1 MGVPARTGGCIPHT
15 LGVPDSRSGWS
26 FCRVLPIALQPAK
39 AQRNPPPGRFW
50 AGACAGSA
58 FPALGTGV
66 LCHVPRVAPQP
77 PRLEAAR
84 AGSGGP
90 GGSRRRARPHW
101 PARGVDLR
109 TARESTAPGSGRG
122 ACREQDGGSGVRGA
136 LSGPGR
142 RRRLP
147 APWSPGSPQ
156 PPPPPRARHAAPAAM
171 AARPEP
177 GPAGAWP
184 PVTAAAPRCIPAA
197 TARAGP
203 GRGRCCCRWSP
214 VAMGCSTPP
223 ARTPAGLA
231 ASRKSWNF
239 IHEKMSYDTFF
250 TLKRLIE
257 RSRSVGEV
265 LRWVTQNPGKVSA
278 SHYPIALHKLGQLL
292 QQGDGR
298 GPARVL
304 EQPEFQV
311 LCQAIIGGCS
321 KFDNFSIVNCLY
333 AAAAL
338 GLPGES
344 PLVRVL
350 EEESRSRLGRFNQ
363 KDVSMVF
370 SSVMRLHPSSPH
382 PLVESCLSSLERH
395 LEKERHPQT
404 LFLLLSYYRLR
415 AQALQGHPPSDQQLI
430 NNRKILRLVRH
441 TLGQVSAVREHEL
454 ALLDEM
460 LALSA
465 QEANNKAL
473 EAIFS
478 SQLFYE
484 NRQERFIRS
493 MAEWLPRKAENLTP
507 YTMALIAKYVARHRL
522 REPRLLDTIANFLL
536 KRGEQ
541 LDSKVIQ
548 KLVFPFSRMN
558 YRPSNHGE
566 LFPKL
571 EAILEQKAGSSPLAT
586 VNILMSMFQLSHFPQ
601 SVLHQVFSPAFITN
615 VMSSPYALI
624 VRRYL
629 SLLDAAVEL
638 EFRDYSGP
646 RLDPRY
652 RVLMF
657 EHALTADEANRK
669 YSYKGLVAEALRQL
683 VGEECYRQDE
693 VLPPGYC
700 TDFLLWINRSGT
712 VLPLSRI
719 PVASKAPS
727 SHPTTSPAAVSLRSS
742 VLALTSDL
750 QDFAPFAPETPSSP
764 AVSRENSLAG
774 RFLPTLC
781 PAPGGPCF
789 QPPADYYCI
798 PSKEASLESQGS
810 STLSSPS
817 ECLSAQPAG
826 TPDGS
831 SAATLFQFPI
841 GKILEEQEAPAS
853 CPDHD
858 RFQGEQ
864 PPEEP
869 QGRSP
874 TPGEDSGP
882 PPSPCRPSPK
892 RGPADPHGVE
902 GIQRVVLSVN
912 DKWHYCQNSDILVG
926 SRAMRDRHLRLLG
939 YCLVQLPY
947 TELEKVSGIEE
958 AKLYLRRK
966 LRELRL

>member
-1 MGVPARTGGCIPHT
+1 M
-15 LGVPDSRSGWS
+15 
-26 FCRVLPIALQPAK
+26 
-39 AQRNPPPGRFW
+39 
-50 AGACAGSA
+50 
-58 FPALGTGV
+58 
-66 LCHVPRVAPQP
+66 
-77 PRLEAAR
+77 
-84 AGSGGP
+84 
-90 GGSRRRARPHW
+90 
-101 PARGVDLR
+101 
-109 TARESTAPGSGRG
+109 
-122 ACREQDGGSGVRGA
+122 
-136 LSGPGR
+136 
-142 RRRLP
+142 
-147 APWSPGSPQ
+147 
-156 PPPPPRARHAAPAAM
+156 
-171 AARPEP
+171 
-177 GPAGAWP
+177 
-184 PVTAAAPRCIPAA
+184 
-197 TARAGP
+197 
-203 GRGRCCCRWSP
+203 
-214 VAMGCSTPP
+214 
-223 ARTPAGLA
+223 
-231 ASRKSWNF
+231 
-239 IHEKMSYDTFF
+239 
-250 TLKRLIE
+250 KRLIE

-292 QQGDGR
+292 QQQPGPPMGAGDGR
-298 GPARVL
+298 EPAGQVL
-304 EQPEFQV
+304 EQPEFHA
-311 LCQAIIGGCS
+311 LCQAIVSGCA

-350 EEESRSRLGRFNQ
+350 EDESRSRLGRFNQ

-370 SSVMRLHPSSPH
+370 SS
-382 PLVESCLSSLERH
+382 
-395 LEKERHPQT
+395 
-404 LFLLLSYYRLR
+404 
-415 AQALQGHPPSDQQLI
+415 
-430 NNRKILRLVRH
+430 
-441 TLGQVSAVREHEL
+441 
-454 ALLDEM
+454 
-460 LALSA
+460 
-465 QEANNKAL
+465 EANNKAL

-601 SVLHQVFSPAFITN
+601 TVLHQVFSPGFITN

-638 EFRDYSGP
+638 EFREYSGP

-719 PVASKAPS
+719 PAASRAP
-727 SHPTTSPAAVSLRSS
+727 PATSPVTMSLRSS

-750 QDFAPFAPETPSSP
+750 Q
-764 AVSRENSLAG
+764 
-774 RFLPTLC
+774 
-781 PAPGGPCF
+781 
-789 QPPADYYCI
+789 
-798 PSKEASLESQGS
+798 
-810 STLSSPS
+810 
-817 ECLSAQPAG
+817 
-826 TPDGS
+826 
-831 SAATLFQFPI
+831 
-841 GKILEEQEAPAS
+841 
-853 CPDHD
+853 
-858 RFQGEQ
+858 
-864 PPEEP
+864 
-869 QGRSP
+869 
-874 TPGEDSGP
+874 
-882 PPSPCRPSPK
+882 
-892 RGPADPHGVE
+892 
-902 GIQRVVLSVN
+902 VVLSVN

-958 AKLYLRRK
+958 A
-966 LRELRL
+966 

>member
-1 MGVPARTGGCIPHT
+1 M
-15 LGVPDSRSGWS
+15 
-26 FCRVLPIALQPAK
+26 
-39 AQRNPPPGRFW
+39 
-50 AGACAGSA
+50 
-58 FPALGTGV
+58 
-66 LCHVPRVAPQP
+66 
-77 PRLEAAR
+77 
-84 AGSGGP
+84 
-90 GGSRRRARPHW
+90 
-101 PARGVDLR
+101 
-109 TARESTAPGSGRG
+109 
-122 ACREQDGGSGVRGA
+122 
-136 LSGPGR
+136 
-142 RRRLP
+142 
-147 APWSPGSPQ
+147 
-156 PPPPPRARHAAPAAM
+156 
-171 AARPEP
+171 
-177 GPAGAWP
+177 
-184 PVTAAAPRCIPAA
+184 
-197 TARAGP
+197 
-203 GRGRCCCRWSP
+203 
-214 VAMGCSTPP
+214 
-223 ARTPAGLA
+223 
-231 ASRKSWNF
+231 
-239 IHEKMSYDTFF
+239 
-250 TLKRLIE
+250 KRLIE

-265 LRWVTQNPGKVSA
+265 LRWVTQNPSKVSA

-292 QQGDGR
+292 QQQQQQGQATVNGESR
-298 GPARVL
+298 GPGQML
-304 EQPEFQV
+304 EQPEFQT
-311 LCQAIIGGCS
+311 LCQAIISGCS

-350 EEESRSRLGRFNQ
+350 EDESRSRLGRFNQ

-370 SSVMRLHPSSPH
+370 SS
-382 PLVESCLSSLERH
+382 
-395 LEKERHPQT
+395 
-404 LFLLLSYYRLR
+404 
-415 AQALQGHPPSDQQLI
+415 
-430 NNRKILRLVRH
+430 
-441 TLGQVSAVREHEL
+441 
-454 ALLDEM
+454 
-460 LALSA
+460 
-465 QEANNKAL
+465 EANNKAL

-558 YRPSNHGE
+558 YRPSNHSE

-601 SVLHQVFSPAFITN
+601 TVLHQVFSPAFITN

-712 VLPLSRI
+712 VLPLSRV
-719 PVASKAPS
+719 PAASKAPS
-727 SHPTTSPAAVSLRSS
+727 AHTMT
-742 VLALTSDL
+742 
-750 QDFAPFAPETPSSP
+750 
-764 AVSRENSLAG
+764 
-774 RFLPTLC
+774 
-781 PAPGGPCF
+781 
-789 QPPADYYCI
+789 
-798 PSKEASLESQGS
+798 
-810 STLSSPS
+810 
-817 ECLSAQPAG
+817 
-826 TPDGS
+826 
-831 SAATLFQFPI
+831 
-841 GKILEEQEAPAS
+841 
-853 CPDHD
+853 
-858 RFQGEQ
+858 
-864 PPEEP
+864 
-869 QGRSP
+869 
-874 TPGEDSGP
+874 
-882 PPSPCRPSPK
+882 
-892 RGPADPHGVE
+892 
-902 GIQRVVLSVN
+902 VVLSVN

-939 YCLVQLPY
+939 YSLVQ
-947 TELEKVSGIEE
+947 V
-958 AKLYLRRK
+958 
-966 LRELRL
+966 

>member
-1 MGVPARTGGCIPHT
+1 M
-15 LGVPDSRSGWS
+15 
-26 FCRVLPIALQPAK
+26 
-39 AQRNPPPGRFW
+39 
-50 AGACAGSA
+50 
-58 FPALGTGV
+58 
-66 LCHVPRVAPQP
+66 
-77 PRLEAAR
+77 
-84 AGSGGP
+84 
-90 GGSRRRARPHW
+90 
-101 PARGVDLR
+101 
-109 TARESTAPGSGRG
+109 
-122 ACREQDGGSGVRGA
+122 
-136 LSGPGR
+136 
-142 RRRLP
+142 
-147 APWSPGSPQ
+147 
-156 PPPPPRARHAAPAAM
+156 
-171 AARPEP
+171 
-177 GPAGAWP
+177 
-184 PVTAAAPRCIPAA
+184 
-197 TARAGP
+197 
-203 GRGRCCCRWSP
+203 
-214 VAMGCSTPP
+214 
-223 ARTPAGLA
+223 
-231 ASRKSWNF
+231 
-239 IHEKMSYDTFF
+239 
-250 TLKRLIE
+250 KRLIE

-292 QQGDGR
+292 QQQPGLPPGAGVGR
-298 GPARVL
+298 GPAGQVL
-304 EQPEFQV
+304 EQPEFHA
-311 LCQAIIGGCS
+311 LCQAIVSGCA

-350 EEESRSRLGRFNQ
+350 EDESRSRLGRFNQ
-363 KDVSMVF
+363 KDVSM
-370 SSVMRLHPSSPH
+370 
-382 PLVESCLSSLERH
+382 
-395 LEKERHPQT
+395 
-404 LFLLLSYYRLR
+404 
-415 AQALQGHPPSDQQLI
+415 
-430 NNRKILRLVRH
+430 
-441 TLGQVSAVREHEL
+441 
-454 ALLDEM
+454 
-460 LALSA
+460 
-465 QEANNKAL
+465 EANNKAL

-601 SVLHQVFSPAFITN
+601 TVLHQVFSPAFITN

-638 EFRDYSGP
+638 EFREYSGP

-712 VLPLSRI
+712 VLPFSRV
-719 PVASKAPS
+719 PAASKAPLA
-727 SHPTTSPAAVSLRSS
+727 TCPAAMSLRSS

-750 QDFAPFAPETPSSP
+750 QDFAP
-764 AVSRENSLAG
+764 
-774 RFLPTLC
+774 
-781 PAPGGPCF
+781 
-789 QPPADYYCI
+789 
-798 PSKEASLESQGS
+798 
-810 STLSSPS
+810 
-817 ECLSAQPAG
+817 
-826 TPDGS
+826 
-831 SAATLFQFPI
+831 
-841 GKILEEQEAPAS
+841 
-853 CPDHD
+853 
-858 RFQGEQ
+858 
-864 PPEEP
+864 
-869 QGRSP
+869 
-874 TPGEDSGP
+874 
-882 PPSPCRPSPK
+882 
-892 RGPADPHGVE
+892 
-902 GIQRVVLSVN
+902 VVLSVN

-958 AKLYLRRK
+958 A
-966 LRELRL
+966 

>member
-1 MGVPARTGGCIPHT
+1 M
-15 LGVPDSRSGWS
+15 
-26 FCRVLPIALQPAK
+26 
-39 AQRNPPPGRFW
+39 
-50 AGACAGSA
+50 
-58 FPALGTGV
+58 
-66 LCHVPRVAPQP
+66 
-77 PRLEAAR
+77 
-84 AGSGGP
+84 
-90 GGSRRRARPHW
+90 
-101 PARGVDLR
+101 
-109 TARESTAPGSGRG
+109 
-122 ACREQDGGSGVRGA
+122 
-136 LSGPGR
+136 
-142 RRRLP
+142 
-147 APWSPGSPQ
+147 
-156 PPPPPRARHAAPAAM
+156 
-171 AARPEP
+171 
-177 GPAGAWP
+177 
-184 PVTAAAPRCIPAA
+184 
-197 TARAGP
+197 
-203 GRGRCCCRWSP
+203 
-214 VAMGCSTPP
+214 
-223 ARTPAGLA
+223 
-231 ASRKSWNF
+231 
-239 IHEKMSYDTFF
+239 
-250 TLKRLIE
+250 KRLIE

-292 QQGDGR
+292 QQQPGPPMGAGDGR
-298 GPARVL
+298 GPAGQVL
-304 EQPEFQV
+304 EQPEFHV
-311 LCQAIIGGCS
+311 LCQAIVSGCA

-350 EEESRSRLGRFNQ
+350 EDESRSRLGRFNQ

-370 SSVMRLHPSSPH
+370 SS
-382 PLVESCLSSLERH
+382 
-395 LEKERHPQT
+395 
-404 LFLLLSYYRLR
+404 
-415 AQALQGHPPSDQQLI
+415 
-430 NNRKILRLVRH
+430 
-441 TLGQVSAVREHEL
+441 
-454 ALLDEM
+454 
-460 LALSA
+460 
-465 QEANNKAL
+465 EANNKAL

-601 SVLHQVFSPAFITN
+601 TVLHQVFSPGFITN

-638 EFRDYSGP
+638 EFREYSGP

-712 VLPLSRI
+712 VLPLSRV
-719 PVASKAPS
+719 PAASRAP
-727 SHPTTSPAAVSLRSS
+727 PATSPVTMSLRSS

-750 QDFAPFAPETPSSP
+750 QDFAP
-764 AVSRENSLAG
+764 
-774 RFLPTLC
+774 
-781 PAPGGPCF
+781 
-789 QPPADYYCI
+789 
-798 PSKEASLESQGS
+798 
-810 STLSSPS
+810 
-817 ECLSAQPAG
+817 
-826 TPDGS
+826 
-831 SAATLFQFPI
+831 
-841 GKILEEQEAPAS
+841 
-853 CPDHD
+853 
-858 RFQGEQ
+858 
-864 PPEEP
+864 
-869 QGRSP
+869 
-874 TPGEDSGP
+874 
-882 PPSPCRPSPK
+882 
-892 RGPADPHGVE
+892 
-902 GIQRVVLSVN
+902 VVLSVN

-939 YCLVQLPY
+939 YCLVQ
-947 TELEKVSGIEE
+947 V
-958 AKLYLRRK
+958 
-966 LRELRL
+966 

>member
-1 MGVPARTGGCIPHT
+1 M
-15 LGVPDSRSGWS
+15 
-26 FCRVLPIALQPAK
+26 
-39 AQRNPPPGRFW
+39 
-50 AGACAGSA
+50 
-58 FPALGTGV
+58 
-66 LCHVPRVAPQP
+66 
-77 PRLEAAR
+77 
-84 AGSGGP
+84 
-90 GGSRRRARPHW
+90 
-101 PARGVDLR
+101 
-109 TARESTAPGSGRG
+109 
-122 ACREQDGGSGVRGA
+122 
-136 LSGPGR
+136 
-142 RRRLP
+142 
-147 APWSPGSPQ
+147 
-156 PPPPPRARHAAPAAM
+156 
-171 AARPEP
+171 
-177 GPAGAWP
+177 
-184 PVTAAAPRCIPAA
+184 
-197 TARAGP
+197 
-203 GRGRCCCRWSP
+203 
-214 VAMGCSTPP
+214 
-223 ARTPAGLA
+223 
-231 ASRKSWNF
+231 
-239 IHEKMSYDTFF
+239 
-250 TLKRLIE
+250 KRLIE

-292 QQGDGR
+292 QQQPAPPMGAGDSR
-298 GPARVL
+298 GPAGQVL
-304 EQPEFQV
+304 EQPEFHV
-311 LCQAIIGGCS
+311 LCQAIVSGCA

-350 EEESRSRLGRFNQ
+350 EDESRSRLGRFNQ

-370 SSVMRLHPSSPH
+370 SS
-382 PLVESCLSSLERH
+382 
-395 LEKERHPQT
+395 
-404 LFLLLSYYRLR
+404 
-415 AQALQGHPPSDQQLI
+415 
-430 NNRKILRLVRH
+430 
-441 TLGQVSAVREHEL
+441 
-454 ALLDEM
+454 
-460 LALSA
+460 
-465 QEANNKAL
+465 EANNKAL

-601 SVLHQVFSPAFITN
+601 TVLHQVFSPGFITN

-638 EFRDYSGP
+638 EFREYSGP

-712 VLPLSRI
+712 VLPLSRV
-719 PVASKAPS
+719 PAASRAP
-727 SHPTTSPAAVSLRSS
+727 PATSPVTMSLRSS

-750 QDFAPFAPETPSSP
+750 QDFAP
-764 AVSRENSLAG
+764 
-774 RFLPTLC
+774 
-781 PAPGGPCF
+781 
-789 QPPADYYCI
+789 
-798 PSKEASLESQGS
+798 
-810 STLSSPS
+810 
-817 ECLSAQPAG
+817 
-826 TPDGS
+826 
-831 SAATLFQFPI
+831 
-841 GKILEEQEAPAS
+841 
-853 CPDHD
+853 
-858 RFQGEQ
+858 
-864 PPEEP
+864 
-869 QGRSP
+869 
-874 TPGEDSGP
+874 
-882 PPSPCRPSPK
+882 
-892 RGPADPHGVE
+892 
-902 GIQRVVLSVN
+902 VVLSVN

-958 AKLYLRRK
+958 A
-966 LRELRL
+966 

>member
-1 MGVPARTGGCIPHT
+1 M
-15 LGVPDSRSGWS
+15 
-26 FCRVLPIALQPAK
+26 
-39 AQRNPPPGRFW
+39 
-50 AGACAGSA
+50 
-58 FPALGTGV
+58 
-66 LCHVPRVAPQP
+66 
-77 PRLEAAR
+77 
-84 AGSGGP
+84 
-90 GGSRRRARPHW
+90 
-101 PARGVDLR
+101 
-109 TARESTAPGSGRG
+109 
-122 ACREQDGGSGVRGA
+122 
-136 LSGPGR
+136 
-142 RRRLP
+142 
-147 APWSPGSPQ
+147 
-156 PPPPPRARHAAPAAM
+156 
-171 AARPEP
+171 
-177 GPAGAWP
+177 
-184 PVTAAAPRCIPAA
+184 
-197 TARAGP
+197 
-203 GRGRCCCRWSP
+203 
-214 VAMGCSTPP
+214 
-223 ARTPAGLA
+223 
-231 ASRKSWNF
+231 
-239 IHEKMSYDTFF
+239 
-250 TLKRLIE
+250 KRLIE

-292 QQGDGR
+292 QQQPGPPVGAGDGR
-298 GPARVL
+298 GPAGQVL
-304 EQPEFQV
+304 EQPEFHA
-311 LCQAIIGGCS
+311 LCQAIVSGCA

-350 EEESRSRLGRFNQ
+350 EDESRSRLGRFNQ

-370 SSVMRLHPSSPH
+370 SS
-382 PLVESCLSSLERH
+382 
-395 LEKERHPQT
+395 
-404 LFLLLSYYRLR
+404 
-415 AQALQGHPPSDQQLI
+415 
-430 NNRKILRLVRH
+430 
-441 TLGQVSAVREHEL
+441 
-454 ALLDEM
+454 
-460 LALSA
+460 
-465 QEANNKAL
+465 EANNKAL

-558 YRPSNHGE
+558 YRPSNYGE

-601 SVLHQVFSPAFITN
+601 TVLHQVFSPGFITN

-638 EFRDYSGP
+638 EFREYSGP

-712 VLPLSRI
+712 VLPLSRV
-719 PVASKAPS
+719 PAASRAP
-727 SHPTTSPAAVSLRSS
+727 PATSPVTVSLRSS

-750 QDFAPFAPETPSSP
+750 Q
-764 AVSRENSLAG
+764 
-774 RFLPTLC
+774 
-781 PAPGGPCF
+781 
-789 QPPADYYCI
+789 
-798 PSKEASLESQGS
+798 
-810 STLSSPS
+810 
-817 ECLSAQPAG
+817 
-826 TPDGS
+826 
-831 SAATLFQFPI
+831 
-841 GKILEEQEAPAS
+841 
-853 CPDHD
+853 
-858 RFQGEQ
+858 
-864 PPEEP
+864 
-869 QGRSP
+869 
-874 TPGEDSGP
+874 
-882 PPSPCRPSPK
+882 
-892 RGPADPHGVE
+892 
-902 GIQRVVLSVN
+902 VVLSVN

-958 AKLYLRRK
+958 A
-966 LRELRL
+966 

>member
-1 MGVPARTGGCIPHT
+1 M
-15 LGVPDSRSGWS
+15 
-26 FCRVLPIALQPAK
+26 
-39 AQRNPPPGRFW
+39 
-50 AGACAGSA
+50 
-58 FPALGTGV
+58 
-66 LCHVPRVAPQP
+66 
-77 PRLEAAR
+77 
-84 AGSGGP
+84 
-90 GGSRRRARPHW
+90 
-101 PARGVDLR
+101 
-109 TARESTAPGSGRG
+109 
-122 ACREQDGGSGVRGA
+122 
-136 LSGPGR
+136 
-142 RRRLP
+142 
-147 APWSPGSPQ
+147 
-156 PPPPPRARHAAPAAM
+156 
-171 AARPEP
+171 
-177 GPAGAWP
+177 
-184 PVTAAAPRCIPAA
+184 
-197 TARAGP
+197 
-203 GRGRCCCRWSP
+203 
-214 VAMGCSTPP
+214 
-223 ARTPAGLA
+223 
-231 ASRKSWNF
+231 
-239 IHEKMSYDTFF
+239 
-250 TLKRLIE
+250 KRLIE

-265 LRWVTQNPGKVSA
+265 LRWVTQNPSKVSA

-292 QQGDGR
+292 QQQQGQAMVNGESR
-298 GPARVL
+298 GPGQVL
-304 EQPEFQV
+304 EQPEFQT
-311 LCQAIIGGCS
+311 LCQAIISGCS

-350 EEESRSRLGRFNQ
+350 EDESRSRLGRFNQ

-370 SSVMRLHPSSPH
+370 SS
-382 PLVESCLSSLERH
+382 
-395 LEKERHPQT
+395 
-404 LFLLLSYYRLR
+404 
-415 AQALQGHPPSDQQLI
+415 
-430 NNRKILRLVRH
+430 
-441 TLGQVSAVREHEL
+441 
-454 ALLDEM
+454 
-460 LALSA
+460 
-465 QEANNKAL
+465 EANNKAL

-558 YRPSNHGE
+558 YRPSNHSE

-601 SVLHQVFSPAFITN
+601 TVLHQVFSPAFITN

-712 VLPLSRI
+712 VLPLSRV

-727 SHPTTSPAAVSLRSS
+727 AHTTTSPATISLRSS

-750 QDFAPFAPETPSSP
+750 QDFAP
-764 AVSRENSLAG
+764 
-774 RFLPTLC
+774 
-781 PAPGGPCF
+781 
-789 QPPADYYCI
+789 
-798 PSKEASLESQGS
+798 
-810 STLSSPS
+810 
-817 ECLSAQPAG
+817 
-826 TPDGS
+826 
-831 SAATLFQFPI
+831 
-841 GKILEEQEAPAS
+841 
-853 CPDHD
+853 
-858 RFQGEQ
+858 
-864 PPEEP
+864 
-869 QGRSP
+869 
-874 TPGEDSGP
+874 
-882 PPSPCRPSPK
+882 
-892 RGPADPHGVE
+892 
-902 GIQRVVLSVN
+902 VVLSVN

-939 YCLVQLPY
+939 YCLVQ
-947 TELEKVSGIEE
+947 V
-958 AKLYLRRK
+958 
-966 LRELRL
+966 

>member
-1 MGVPARTGGCIPHT
+1 M
-15 LGVPDSRSGWS
+15 
-26 FCRVLPIALQPAK
+26 
-39 AQRNPPPGRFW
+39 
-50 AGACAGSA
+50 
-58 FPALGTGV
+58 
-66 LCHVPRVAPQP
+66 
-77 PRLEAAR
+77 
-84 AGSGGP
+84 
-90 GGSRRRARPHW
+90 
-101 PARGVDLR
+101 
-109 TARESTAPGSGRG
+109 
-122 ACREQDGGSGVRGA
+122 
-136 LSGPGR
+136 
-142 RRRLP
+142 
-147 APWSPGSPQ
+147 
-156 PPPPPRARHAAPAAM
+156 
-171 AARPEP
+171 
-177 GPAGAWP
+177 
-184 PVTAAAPRCIPAA
+184 
-197 TARAGP
+197 
-203 GRGRCCCRWSP
+203 
-214 VAMGCSTPP
+214 
-223 ARTPAGLA
+223 
-231 ASRKSWNF
+231 
-239 IHEKMSYDTFF
+239 
-250 TLKRLIE
+250 KRLIE

-292 QQGDGR
+292 QQQPGPPMGAGDSR
-298 GPARVL
+298 GPAGQVL
-304 EQPEFQV
+304 EQPEFHV
-311 LCQAIIGGCS
+311 LCQAIVSGCA

-350 EEESRSRLGRFNQ
+350 EDESRSRLGRFNQ

-370 SSVMRLHPSSPH
+370 SS
-382 PLVESCLSSLERH
+382 
-395 LEKERHPQT
+395 
-404 LFLLLSYYRLR
+404 
-415 AQALQGHPPSDQQLI
+415 
-430 NNRKILRLVRH
+430 
-441 TLGQVSAVREHEL
+441 
-454 ALLDEM
+454 
-460 LALSA
+460 
-465 QEANNKAL
+465 EANNKAL

-601 SVLHQVFSPAFITN
+601 TVLHQVFSPGFITN

-638 EFRDYSGP
+638 EFREYSGP

-712 VLPLSRI
+712 VLPLSRV
-719 PVASKAPS
+719 PAASRAP
-727 SHPTTSPAAVSLRSS
+727 PATSPVTVSLRSS

-750 QDFAPFAPETPSSP
+750 QDFAP
-764 AVSRENSLAG
+764 
-774 RFLPTLC
+774 
-781 PAPGGPCF
+781 
-789 QPPADYYCI
+789 
-798 PSKEASLESQGS
+798 
-810 STLSSPS
+810 
-817 ECLSAQPAG
+817 
-826 TPDGS
+826 
-831 SAATLFQFPI
+831 
-841 GKILEEQEAPAS
+841 
-853 CPDHD
+853 
-858 RFQGEQ
+858 
-864 PPEEP
+864 
-869 QGRSP
+869 
-874 TPGEDSGP
+874 
-882 PPSPCRPSPK
+882 
-892 RGPADPHGVE
+892 
-902 GIQRVVLSVN
+902 VVLSVN

-958 AKLYLRRK
+958 AKHYLRQK
-966 LRELRL
+966 L

>member
-1 MGVPARTGGCIPHT
+1 
-15 LGVPDSRSGWS
+15 
-26 FCRVLPIALQPAK
+26 
-39 AQRNPPPGRFW
+39 
-50 AGACAGSA
+50 
-58 FPALGTGV
+58 
-66 LCHVPRVAPQP
+66 
-77 PRLEAAR
+77 
-84 AGSGGP
+84 
-90 GGSRRRARPHW
+90 
-101 PARGVDLR
+101 
-109 TARESTAPGSGRG
+109 
-122 ACREQDGGSGVRGA
+122 
-136 LSGPGR
+136 
-142 RRRLP
+142 
-147 APWSPGSPQ
+147 
-156 PPPPPRARHAAPAAM
+156 
-171 AARPEP
+171 
-177 GPAGAWP
+177 
-184 PVTAAAPRCIPAA
+184 
-197 TARAGP
+197 
-203 GRGRCCCRWSP
+203 
-214 VAMGCSTPP
+214 
-223 ARTPAGLA
+223 
-231 ASRKSWNF
+231 
-239 IHEKMSYDTFF
+239 
-250 TLKRLIE
+250 LKRLIE

-292 QQGDGR
+292 QHQQPPPPGQAPVNGESR
-298 GPARVL
+298 GPGAVL
-304 EQPEFQV
+304 EQPEFQS
-311 LCQAIIGGCS
+311 LCQAIISGCS

-350 EEESRSRLGRFNQ
+350 EDESRSRLGRFNQ

-370 SSVMRLHPSSPH
+370 SS
-382 PLVESCLSSLERH
+382 
-395 LEKERHPQT
+395 
-404 LFLLLSYYRLR
+404 
-415 AQALQGHPPSDQQLI
+415 
-430 NNRKILRLVRH
+430 
-441 TLGQVSAVREHEL
+441 
-454 ALLDEM
+454 
-460 LALSA
+460 
-465 QEANNKAL
+465 EANNKAL

-558 YRPSNHGE
+558 YRPSNHSE

-601 SVLHQVFSPAFITN
+601 TVLHQVFSPAFITN

-638 EFRDYSGP
+638 EFREYSGP

-712 VLPLSRI
+712 VLPLSRVPAAAKPPPAHPVPS
-719 PVASKAPS
+719 PVA
-727 SHPTTSPAAVSLRSS
+727 TVSLRSS

-750 QDFAPFAPETPSSP
+750 QDFAPFVAEAPSSP
-764 AVSRENSLAG
+764 RESGRAG
-774 RFLPTLC
+774 
-781 PAPGGPCF
+781 
-789 QPPADYYCI
+789 
-798 PSKEASLESQGS
+798 
-810 STLSSPS
+810 
-817 ECLSAQPAG
+817 
-826 TPDGS
+826 
-831 SAATLFQFPI
+831 
-841 GKILEEQEAPAS
+841 
-853 CPDHD
+853 
-858 RFQGEQ
+858 
-864 PPEEP
+864 
-869 QGRSP
+869 
-874 TPGEDSGP
+874 
-882 PPSPCRPSPK
+882 
-892 RGPADPHGVE
+892 
-902 GIQRVVLSVN
+902 RVVLSVN

-939 YCLVQLPY
+939 YCLVQ
-947 TELEKVSGIEE
+947 V
-958 AKLYLRRK
+958 
-966 LRELRL
+966 

>member
-1 MGVPARTGGCIPHT
+1 M
-15 LGVPDSRSGWS
+15 
-26 FCRVLPIALQPAK
+26 
-39 AQRNPPPGRFW
+39 
-50 AGACAGSA
+50 
-58 FPALGTGV
+58 
-66 LCHVPRVAPQP
+66 
-77 PRLEAAR
+77 
-84 AGSGGP
+84 
-90 GGSRRRARPHW
+90 
-101 PARGVDLR
+101 
-109 TARESTAPGSGRG
+109 
-122 ACREQDGGSGVRGA
+122 
-136 LSGPGR
+136 
-142 RRRLP
+142 
-147 APWSPGSPQ
+147 
-156 PPPPPRARHAAPAAM
+156 
-171 AARPEP
+171 
-177 GPAGAWP
+177 
-184 PVTAAAPRCIPAA
+184 
-197 TARAGP
+197 
-203 GRGRCCCRWSP
+203 
-214 VAMGCSTPP
+214 
-223 ARTPAGLA
+223 
-231 ASRKSWNF
+231 
-239 IHEKMSYDTFF
+239 
-250 TLKRLIE
+250 KRLIE

-292 QQGDGR
+292 QQQPGPPMGAGDSR
-298 GPARVL
+298 GPAGQVL
-304 EQPEFQV
+304 EQPEFHV
-311 LCQAIIGGCS
+311 LCQAIVSGCA

-350 EEESRSRLGRFNQ
+350 EDESRSRLGRFNQ

-370 SSVMRLHPSSPH
+370 SS
-382 PLVESCLSSLERH
+382 
-395 LEKERHPQT
+395 
-404 LFLLLSYYRLR
+404 
-415 AQALQGHPPSDQQLI
+415 
-430 NNRKILRLVRH
+430 
-441 TLGQVSAVREHEL
+441 
-454 ALLDEM
+454 
-460 LALSA
+460 
-465 QEANNKAL
+465 EANNKAL

-601 SVLHQVFSPAFITN
+601 TVLHQVFSPGFISN

-638 EFRDYSGP
+638 EFREYSGP

-712 VLPLSRI
+712 VLPLSRV
-719 PVASKAPS
+719 PAASRAPPAPS
-727 SHPTTSPAAVSLRSS
+727 PVTMSLRSS

-750 QDFAPFAPETPSSP
+750 QDFAP
-764 AVSRENSLAG
+764 
-774 RFLPTLC
+774 
-781 PAPGGPCF
+781 
-789 QPPADYYCI
+789 
-798 PSKEASLESQGS
+798 
-810 STLSSPS
+810 
-817 ECLSAQPAG
+817 
-826 TPDGS
+826 
-831 SAATLFQFPI
+831 
-841 GKILEEQEAPAS
+841 
-853 CPDHD
+853 
-858 RFQGEQ
+858 
-864 PPEEP
+864 
-869 QGRSP
+869 
-874 TPGEDSGP
+874 
-882 PPSPCRPSPK
+882 
-892 RGPADPHGVE
+892 
-902 GIQRVVLSVN
+902 VVLSVN

-939 YCLVQLPY
+939 YCLVQ
-947 TELEKVSGIEE
+947 V
-958 AKLYLRRK
+958 
-966 LRELRL
+966 

>member
-1 MGVPARTGGCIPHT
+1 M
-15 LGVPDSRSGWS
+15 
-26 FCRVLPIALQPAK
+26 
-39 AQRNPPPGRFW
+39 
-50 AGACAGSA
+50 
-58 FPALGTGV
+58 
-66 LCHVPRVAPQP
+66 
-77 PRLEAAR
+77 
-84 AGSGGP
+84 
-90 GGSRRRARPHW
+90 
-101 PARGVDLR
+101 
-109 TARESTAPGSGRG
+109 
-122 ACREQDGGSGVRGA
+122 
-136 LSGPGR
+136 
-142 RRRLP
+142 
-147 APWSPGSPQ
+147 
-156 PPPPPRARHAAPAAM
+156 
-171 AARPEP
+171 
-177 GPAGAWP
+177 
-184 PVTAAAPRCIPAA
+184 
-197 TARAGP
+197 
-203 GRGRCCCRWSP
+203 
-214 VAMGCSTPP
+214 
-223 ARTPAGLA
+223 
-231 ASRKSWNF
+231 
-239 IHEKMSYDTFF
+239 
-250 TLKRLIE
+250 KRLIE

-292 QQGDGR
+292 QQQPGPPVGAGDSR
-298 GPARVL
+298 GPAGQVL
-304 EQPEFQV
+304 EQPEFHV
-311 LCQAIIGGCS
+311 LCQAIVSGCA

-350 EEESRSRLGRFNQ
+350 EDESRSRLGRFNQ

-370 SSVMRLHPSSPH
+370 SS
-382 PLVESCLSSLERH
+382 
-395 LEKERHPQT
+395 
-404 LFLLLSYYRLR
+404 
-415 AQALQGHPPSDQQLI
+415 
-430 NNRKILRLVRH
+430 
-441 TLGQVSAVREHEL
+441 
-454 ALLDEM
+454 
-460 LALSA
+460 
-465 QEANNKAL
+465 EANNKAL

-571 EAILEQKAGSSPLAT
+571 EAILEQKASSSPLAT

-601 SVLHQVFSPAFITN
+601 TVLHQVFSPGFITN

-638 EFRDYSGP
+638 EFREYSGP

-712 VLPLSRI
+712 VLPLSRV
-719 PVASKAPS
+719 PAASRAP
-727 SHPTTSPAAVSLRSS
+727 PATSPVTMSLRSS

-750 QDFAPFAPETPSSP
+750 QDFAP
-764 AVSRENSLAG
+764 
-774 RFLPTLC
+774 
-781 PAPGGPCF
+781 
-789 QPPADYYCI
+789 
-798 PSKEASLESQGS
+798 
-810 STLSSPS
+810 
-817 ECLSAQPAG
+817 
-826 TPDGS
+826 
-831 SAATLFQFPI
+831 
-841 GKILEEQEAPAS
+841 
-853 CPDHD
+853 
-858 RFQGEQ
+858 
-864 PPEEP
+864 
-869 QGRSP
+869 
-874 TPGEDSGP
+874 
-882 PPSPCRPSPK
+882 
-892 RGPADPHGVE
+892 
-902 GIQRVVLSVN
+902 VVLSVN

-958 AKLYLRRK
+958 AKHYLRQK
-966 LRELRL
+966 L

>member
-1 MGVPARTGGCIPHT
+1 M
-15 LGVPDSRSGWS
+15 
-26 FCRVLPIALQPAK
+26 
-39 AQRNPPPGRFW
+39 
-50 AGACAGSA
+50 
-58 FPALGTGV
+58 
-66 LCHVPRVAPQP
+66 
-77 PRLEAAR
+77 
-84 AGSGGP
+84 
-90 GGSRRRARPHW
+90 
-101 PARGVDLR
+101 
-109 TARESTAPGSGRG
+109 
-122 ACREQDGGSGVRGA
+122 
-136 LSGPGR
+136 
-142 RRRLP
+142 
-147 APWSPGSPQ
+147 
-156 PPPPPRARHAAPAAM
+156 
-171 AARPEP
+171 
-177 GPAGAWP
+177 
-184 PVTAAAPRCIPAA
+184 
-197 TARAGP
+197 
-203 GRGRCCCRWSP
+203 
-214 VAMGCSTPP
+214 
-223 ARTPAGLA
+223 
-231 ASRKSWNF
+231 
-239 IHEKMSYDTFF
+239 
-250 TLKRLIE
+250 KRLIE

-292 QQGDGR
+292 QQQPGPPMGAGDSR
-298 GPARVL
+298 GPAGQVL
-304 EQPEFQV
+304 EQPEFHV
-311 LCQAIIGGCS
+311 LCQAIVSGCA

-350 EEESRSRLGRFNQ
+350 EDESRSRLGRFNQ

-370 SSVMRLHPSSPH
+370 SS
-382 PLVESCLSSLERH
+382 
-395 LEKERHPQT
+395 
-404 LFLLLSYYRLR
+404 
-415 AQALQGHPPSDQQLI
+415 
-430 NNRKILRLVRH
+430 
-441 TLGQVSAVREHEL
+441 
-454 ALLDEM
+454 
-460 LALSA
+460 
-465 QEANNKAL
+465 EANNKAL

-601 SVLHQVFSPAFITN
+601 TVLHQVFSPGFITN

-638 EFRDYSGP
+638 EFREYSGP

-712 VLPLSRI
+712 VLPLSRV
-719 PVASKAPS
+719 PAASRVPPA
-727 SHPTTSPAAVSLRSS
+727 TSPVAVSLRSS

-750 QDFAPFAPETPSSP
+750 QDFAP
-764 AVSRENSLAG
+764 
-774 RFLPTLC
+774 
-781 PAPGGPCF
+781 
-789 QPPADYYCI
+789 
-798 PSKEASLESQGS
+798 
-810 STLSSPS
+810 
-817 ECLSAQPAG
+817 
-826 TPDGS
+826 
-831 SAATLFQFPI
+831 
-841 GKILEEQEAPAS
+841 
-853 CPDHD
+853 
-858 RFQGEQ
+858 
-864 PPEEP
+864 
-869 QGRSP
+869 
-874 TPGEDSGP
+874 
-882 PPSPCRPSPK
+882 
-892 RGPADPHGVE
+892 
-902 GIQRVVLSVN
+902 VVLSVN

-958 AKLYLRRK
+958 AKHYLRQK
-966 LRELRL
+966 L

>member
-1 MGVPARTGGCIPHT
+1 M
-15 LGVPDSRSGWS
+15 
-26 FCRVLPIALQPAK
+26 
-39 AQRNPPPGRFW
+39 
-50 AGACAGSA
+50 
-58 FPALGTGV
+58 
-66 LCHVPRVAPQP
+66 
-77 PRLEAAR
+77 
-84 AGSGGP
+84 
-90 GGSRRRARPHW
+90 
-101 PARGVDLR
+101 
-109 TARESTAPGSGRG
+109 
-122 ACREQDGGSGVRGA
+122 
-136 LSGPGR
+136 
-142 RRRLP
+142 
-147 APWSPGSPQ
+147 
-156 PPPPPRARHAAPAAM
+156 
-171 AARPEP
+171 
-177 GPAGAWP
+177 
-184 PVTAAAPRCIPAA
+184 
-197 TARAGP
+197 
-203 GRGRCCCRWSP
+203 
-214 VAMGCSTPP
+214 
-223 ARTPAGLA
+223 
-231 ASRKSWNF
+231 
-239 IHEKMSYDTFF
+239 
-250 TLKRLIE
+250 KRLIE

-265 LRWVTQNPGKVSA
+265 LRWVTQNPSKVSA

-292 QQGDGR
+292 QQQGQAAVNGESR
-298 GPARVL
+298 GPGQML
-304 EQPEFQV
+304 EQPEFQT
-311 LCQAIIGGCS
+311 LCQAIISGCS

-350 EEESRSRLGRFNQ
+350 EDESRSRLGRFNQ

-370 SSVMRLHPSSPH
+370 SS
-382 PLVESCLSSLERH
+382 
-395 LEKERHPQT
+395 
-404 LFLLLSYYRLR
+404 
-415 AQALQGHPPSDQQLI
+415 
-430 NNRKILRLVRH
+430 
-441 TLGQVSAVREHEL
+441 
-454 ALLDEM
+454 
-460 LALSA
+460 
-465 QEANNKAL
+465 EANNKAL

-558 YRPSNHGE
+558 YRPSNHSE

-712 VLPLSRI
+712 VLPLSRV
-719 PVASKAPS
+719 PAASKAPPA
-727 SHPTTSPAAVSLRSS
+727 HTTTSPAAISLRSS

-750 QDFAPFAPETPSSP
+750 QDFTP
-764 AVSRENSLAG
+764 
-774 RFLPTLC
+774 
-781 PAPGGPCF
+781 
-789 QPPADYYCI
+789 
-798 PSKEASLESQGS
+798 
-810 STLSSPS
+810 
-817 ECLSAQPAG
+817 
-826 TPDGS
+826 
-831 SAATLFQFPI
+831 
-841 GKILEEQEAPAS
+841 
-853 CPDHD
+853 
-858 RFQGEQ
+858 
-864 PPEEP
+864 
-869 QGRSP
+869 
-874 TPGEDSGP
+874 
-882 PPSPCRPSPK
+882 
-892 RGPADPHGVE
+892 
-902 GIQRVVLSVN
+902 VVLSVN

-939 YCLVQLPY
+939 YCLVQ
-947 TELEKVSGIEE
+947 VSW
-958 AKLYLRRK
+958 
-966 LRELRL
+966 

>member
-1 MGVPARTGGCIPHT
+1 M
-15 LGVPDSRSGWS
+15 
-26 FCRVLPIALQPAK
+26 
-39 AQRNPPPGRFW
+39 
-50 AGACAGSA
+50 
-58 FPALGTGV
+58 
-66 LCHVPRVAPQP
+66 
-77 PRLEAAR
+77 
-84 AGSGGP
+84 
-90 GGSRRRARPHW
+90 
-101 PARGVDLR
+101 
-109 TARESTAPGSGRG
+109 
-122 ACREQDGGSGVRGA
+122 
-136 LSGPGR
+136 
-142 RRRLP
+142 
-147 APWSPGSPQ
+147 
-156 PPPPPRARHAAPAAM
+156 
-171 AARPEP
+171 
-177 GPAGAWP
+177 
-184 PVTAAAPRCIPAA
+184 
-197 TARAGP
+197 
-203 GRGRCCCRWSP
+203 
-214 VAMGCSTPP
+214 
-223 ARTPAGLA
+223 
-231 ASRKSWNF
+231 
-239 IHEKMSYDTFF
+239 
-250 TLKRLIE
+250 KRLIE

-292 QQGDGR
+292 QQQPGPPMGAGDSR
-298 GPARVL
+298 GPAGQVL
-304 EQPEFQV
+304 EQPEFHV
-311 LCQAIIGGCS
+311 LCQAIVSGCA

-350 EEESRSRLGRFNQ
+350 EDESRSRLGRFNQ

-370 SSVMRLHPSSPH
+370 SS
-382 PLVESCLSSLERH
+382 
-395 LEKERHPQT
+395 
-404 LFLLLSYYRLR
+404 
-415 AQALQGHPPSDQQLI
+415 
-430 NNRKILRLVRH
+430 
-441 TLGQVSAVREHEL
+441 
-454 ALLDEM
+454 
-460 LALSA
+460 
-465 QEANNKAL
+465 EANNKAL

-522 REPRLLDTIANFLL
+522 REPRLLDTIASFLL

-601 SVLHQVFSPAFITN
+601 TVLHQVFSPGFITN

-638 EFRDYSGP
+638 EFREYSGP

-712 VLPLSRI
+712 VLPLSRVPAASRAPPATS
-719 PVASKAPS
+719 PVAM
-727 SHPTTSPAAVSLRSS
+727 SLRSS

-750 QDFAPFAPETPSSP
+750 QDFAP
-764 AVSRENSLAG
+764 
-774 RFLPTLC
+774 
-781 PAPGGPCF
+781 
-789 QPPADYYCI
+789 
-798 PSKEASLESQGS
+798 
-810 STLSSPS
+810 
-817 ECLSAQPAG
+817 
-826 TPDGS
+826 
-831 SAATLFQFPI
+831 
-841 GKILEEQEAPAS
+841 
-853 CPDHD
+853 
-858 RFQGEQ
+858 
-864 PPEEP
+864 
-869 QGRSP
+869 
-874 TPGEDSGP
+874 
-882 PPSPCRPSPK
+882 
-892 RGPADPHGVE
+892 
-902 GIQRVVLSVN
+902 VVLSVN

-958 AKLYLRRK
+958 A
-966 LRELRL
+966 

>member
-1 MGVPARTGGCIPHT
+1 M
-15 LGVPDSRSGWS
+15 
-26 FCRVLPIALQPAK
+26 
-39 AQRNPPPGRFW
+39 
-50 AGACAGSA
+50 
-58 FPALGTGV
+58 
-66 LCHVPRVAPQP
+66 
-77 PRLEAAR
+77 
-84 AGSGGP
+84 
-90 GGSRRRARPHW
+90 
-101 PARGVDLR
+101 
-109 TARESTAPGSGRG
+109 
-122 ACREQDGGSGVRGA
+122 
-136 LSGPGR
+136 
-142 RRRLP
+142 
-147 APWSPGSPQ
+147 
-156 PPPPPRARHAAPAAM
+156 
-171 AARPEP
+171 
-177 GPAGAWP
+177 
-184 PVTAAAPRCIPAA
+184 
-197 TARAGP
+197 
-203 GRGRCCCRWSP
+203 
-214 VAMGCSTPP
+214 
-223 ARTPAGLA
+223 
-231 ASRKSWNF
+231 
-239 IHEKMSYDTFF
+239 
-250 TLKRLIE
+250 KRLIE

-292 QQGDGR
+292 QQQPGPPMGAGDGR
-298 GPARVL
+298 GPAGQVL
-304 EQPEFQV
+304 EQPEFHV
-311 LCQAIIGGCS
+311 LCQAIVSGCA

-350 EEESRSRLGRFNQ
+350 EDESRSRLGRFNQ

-370 SSVMRLHPSSPH
+370 SS
-382 PLVESCLSSLERH
+382 
-395 LEKERHPQT
+395 
-404 LFLLLSYYRLR
+404 
-415 AQALQGHPPSDQQLI
+415 
-430 NNRKILRLVRH
+430 
-441 TLGQVSAVREHEL
+441 
-454 ALLDEM
+454 
-460 LALSA
+460 
-465 QEANNKAL
+465 EANNKAL

-571 EAILEQKAGSSPLAT
+571 EAILEQKASSSPLAT

-601 SVLHQVFSPAFITN
+601 TVLHQVFSPGFITN

-638 EFRDYSGP
+638 EFREYSGP

-712 VLPLSRI
+712 VLPLSRV
-719 PVASKAPS
+719 PAASRAP
-727 SHPTTSPAAVSLRSS
+727 PATSPVTMSLRSS

-764 AVSRENSLAG
+764 PGPRESSRAG
-774 RFLPTLC
+774 
-781 PAPGGPCF
+781 
-789 QPPADYYCI
+789 
-798 PSKEASLESQGS
+798 
-810 STLSSPS
+810 
-817 ECLSAQPAG
+817 
-826 TPDGS
+826 
-831 SAATLFQFPI
+831 
-841 GKILEEQEAPAS
+841 
-853 CPDHD
+853 
-858 RFQGEQ
+858 
-864 PPEEP
+864 
-869 QGRSP
+869 
-874 TPGEDSGP
+874 
-882 PPSPCRPSPK
+882 
-892 RGPADPHGVE
+892 
-902 GIQRVVLSVN
+902 RVVLSVN

-958 AKLYLRRK
+958 AKHYLRQK
-966 LRELRL
+966 L

>member
-1 MGVPARTGGCIPHT
+1 MLRLRPWLRA
-15 LGVPDSRSGWS
+15 LSRP
-26 FCRVLPIALQPAK
+26 RA
-39 AQRNPPPGRFW
+39 PPGPPAPERRGPGMFP
-50 AGACAGSA
+50 ACCCAGKA
-58 FPALGTGV
+58 KPRAV
-66 LCHVPRVAPQP
+66 LLPLEPYAPGLLP
-77 PRLEAAR
+77 PWAPD
-84 AGSGGP
+84 GG
-90 GGSRRRARPHW
+90 RARGH
-101 PARGVDLR
+101 GK
-109 TARESTAPGSGRG
+109 
-122 ACREQDGGSGVRGA
+122 
-136 LSGPGR
+136 R
-142 RRRLP
+142 RS
-147 APWSPGSPQ
+147 WS
-156 PPPPPRARHAAPAAM
+156 
-171 AARPEP
+171 
-177 GPAGAWP
+177 
-184 PVTAAAPRCIPAA
+184 
-197 TARAGP
+197 
-203 GRGRCCCRWSP
+203 
-214 VAMGCSTPP
+214 
-223 ARTPAGLA
+223 
-231 ASRKSWNF
+231 F

-250 TLKRLIE
+250 TMKRLIE

-292 QQGDGR
+292 PQGPAAGAADGR
-298 GPARVL
+298 APGPVL
-304 EQPEFQV
+304 EQPEFQA
-311 LCQAIIGGCS
+311 LCQAIISGCS

-344 PLVRVL
+344 ALVRVL
-350 EEESRSRLGRFNQ
+350 EDESRSRLGRFNQ

-395 LEKERHPQT
+395 LDRERHPQT

-415 AQALQGHPPSDQQLI
+415 AQALQGHAASDQQLV

-441 TLGQVSAVREHEL
+441 TLGQVSAMREHEL

-460 LALSA
+460 LALCA

-558 YRPSNHGE
+558 YRPSNHSE

-601 SVLHQVFSPAFITN
+601 TVLHQVFSPAFITN

-638 EFRDYSGP
+638 EFREYSGP

-712 VLPLSRI
+712 VLPLSRV
-719 PVASKAPS
+719 PAAAKAP
-727 SHPTTSPAAVSLRSS
+727 PTHTAAPGAAALRSS

-750 QDFAPFAPETPSSP
+750 QDFAPFAAEAPGSP
-764 AVSRENSLAG
+764 RESGLAG
-774 RFLPTLC
+774 RFLPALC
-781 PAPGGPCF
+781 PAPGGPCY
-789 QPPADYYCI
+789 QPPSDYYCGLG
-798 PSKEASLESQGS
+798 KEPALESQGS
-810 STLSSPS
+810 PAEGLP
-817 ECLSAQPAG
+817 APAG
-826 TPDGS
+826 TPDCSPRRS

-841 GKILEEQEAPAS
+841 SKILEEEEEEEEKAPG
-853 CPDHD
+853 HD
-858 RFQGEQ
+858 PKCFQGGQ
-864 PPEEP
+864 AVPEEP
-869 QGRSP
+869 GERSP
-874 TPGEDSGP
+874 PASEATGP

-892 RGPADPHGVE
+892 RGPGE
-902 GIQRVVLSVN
+902 GLQGAEEIQRVVLSVN

-939 YCLVQLPY
+939 YSLVQLPY

-958 AKLYLRRK
+958 AKHYLRQK
-966 LRELRL
+966 LRELRF

>member
-1 MGVPARTGGCIPHT
+1 M
-15 LGVPDSRSGWS
+15 
-26 FCRVLPIALQPAK
+26 
-39 AQRNPPPGRFW
+39 
-50 AGACAGSA
+50 
-58 FPALGTGV
+58 
-66 LCHVPRVAPQP
+66 
-77 PRLEAAR
+77 
-84 AGSGGP
+84 
-90 GGSRRRARPHW
+90 
-101 PARGVDLR
+101 
-109 TARESTAPGSGRG
+109 
-122 ACREQDGGSGVRGA
+122 
-136 LSGPGR
+136 
-142 RRRLP
+142 
-147 APWSPGSPQ
+147 
-156 PPPPPRARHAAPAAM
+156 
-171 AARPEP
+171 
-177 GPAGAWP
+177 
-184 PVTAAAPRCIPAA
+184 
-197 TARAGP
+197 
-203 GRGRCCCRWSP
+203 
-214 VAMGCSTPP
+214 
-223 ARTPAGLA
+223 
-231 ASRKSWNF
+231 
-239 IHEKMSYDTFF
+239 
-250 TLKRLIE
+250 KRLIE

-292 QQGDGR
+292 QQQPGPPVGAGDGR
-298 GPARVL
+298 GPAGQVL
-304 EQPEFQV
+304 EQPEFHV
-311 LCQAIIGGCS
+311 LCQAIVSGCA

-350 EEESRSRLGRFNQ
+350 EDESRSRLGRFNQ

-370 SSVMRLHPSSPH
+370 SS
-382 PLVESCLSSLERH
+382 
-395 LEKERHPQT
+395 
-404 LFLLLSYYRLR
+404 
-415 AQALQGHPPSDQQLI
+415 
-430 NNRKILRLVRH
+430 
-441 TLGQVSAVREHEL
+441 
-454 ALLDEM
+454 
-460 LALSA
+460 
-465 QEANNKAL
+465 EANNKAL

-507 YTMALIAKYVARHRL
+507 YTMALIAKYVARPRL

-601 SVLHQVFSPAFITN
+601 TVLHQVFSPGFITN

-638 EFRDYSGP
+638 EFREYSGP

-712 VLPLSRI
+712 VLPLSRVPAASRAPPAAS
-719 PVASKAPS
+719 PVAM
-727 SHPTTSPAAVSLRSS
+727 SLRSS

-750 QDFAPFAPETPSSP
+750 QDFAP
-764 AVSRENSLAG
+764 
-774 RFLPTLC
+774 
-781 PAPGGPCF
+781 
-789 QPPADYYCI
+789 
-798 PSKEASLESQGS
+798 
-810 STLSSPS
+810 
-817 ECLSAQPAG
+817 
-826 TPDGS
+826 
-831 SAATLFQFPI
+831 
-841 GKILEEQEAPAS
+841 
-853 CPDHD
+853 
-858 RFQGEQ
+858 
-864 PPEEP
+864 
-869 QGRSP
+869 
-874 TPGEDSGP
+874 
-882 PPSPCRPSPK
+882 
-892 RGPADPHGVE
+892 
-902 GIQRVVLSVN
+902 VVLSVN

-939 YCLVQLPY
+939 YFLVQLPY

-958 AKLYLRRK
+958 A
-966 LRELRL
+966 

>member
-1 MGVPARTGGCIPHT
+1 M
-15 LGVPDSRSGWS
+15 
-26 FCRVLPIALQPAK
+26 
-39 AQRNPPPGRFW
+39 
-50 AGACAGSA
+50 
-58 FPALGTGV
+58 
-66 LCHVPRVAPQP
+66 
-77 PRLEAAR
+77 
-84 AGSGGP
+84 
-90 GGSRRRARPHW
+90 
-101 PARGVDLR
+101 
-109 TARESTAPGSGRG
+109 
-122 ACREQDGGSGVRGA
+122 
-136 LSGPGR
+136 
-142 RRRLP
+142 
-147 APWSPGSPQ
+147 
-156 PPPPPRARHAAPAAM
+156 
-171 AARPEP
+171 
-177 GPAGAWP
+177 
-184 PVTAAAPRCIPAA
+184 
-197 TARAGP
+197 
-203 GRGRCCCRWSP
+203 
-214 VAMGCSTPP
+214 
-223 ARTPAGLA
+223 
-231 ASRKSWNF
+231 
-239 IHEKMSYDTFF
+239 
-250 TLKRLIE
+250 KRLIE

-292 QQGDGR
+292 QQQQGQTALNGESR
-298 GPARVL
+298 GAGPML
-304 EQPEFQV
+304 EQPEFQT
-311 LCQAIIGGCS
+311 LCQAIISGCS

-370 SSVMRLHPSSPH
+370 SS
-382 PLVESCLSSLERH
+382 
-395 LEKERHPQT
+395 
-404 LFLLLSYYRLR
+404 
-415 AQALQGHPPSDQQLI
+415 
-430 NNRKILRLVRH
+430 
-441 TLGQVSAVREHEL
+441 
-454 ALLDEM
+454 
-460 LALSA
+460 
-465 QEANNKAL
+465 EANNKAL

-558 YRPSNHGE
+558 YRPSNHSE

-638 EFRDYSGP
+638 EFRQYCGP

-700 TDFLLWINRSGT
+700 TDFLLWVNRSGT
-712 VLPLSRI
+712 VLPLSRV
-719 PVASKAPS
+719 PAASKAP
-727 SHPTTSPAAVSLRSS
+727 PALGAAAPAALSLRSS

-750 QDFAPFAPETPSSP
+750 QDFAP
-764 AVSRENSLAG
+764 
-774 RFLPTLC
+774 
-781 PAPGGPCF
+781 
-789 QPPADYYCI
+789 
-798 PSKEASLESQGS
+798 
-810 STLSSPS
+810 
-817 ECLSAQPAG
+817 
-826 TPDGS
+826 
-831 SAATLFQFPI
+831 
-841 GKILEEQEAPAS
+841 
-853 CPDHD
+853 
-858 RFQGEQ
+858 
-864 PPEEP
+864 
-869 QGRSP
+869 
-874 TPGEDSGP
+874 
-882 PPSPCRPSPK
+882 
-892 RGPADPHGVE
+892 
-902 GIQRVVLSVN
+902 VVLSVN

-939 YCLVQLPY
+939 YCLVQ
-947 TELEKVSGIEE
+947 V
-958 AKLYLRRK
+958 
-966 LRELRL
+966 

>member
-1 MGVPARTGGCIPHT
+1 M
-15 LGVPDSRSGWS
+15 
-26 FCRVLPIALQPAK
+26 
-39 AQRNPPPGRFW
+39 
-50 AGACAGSA
+50 
-58 FPALGTGV
+58 
-66 LCHVPRVAPQP
+66 
-77 PRLEAAR
+77 
-84 AGSGGP
+84 
-90 GGSRRRARPHW
+90 
-101 PARGVDLR
+101 
-109 TARESTAPGSGRG
+109 
-122 ACREQDGGSGVRGA
+122 
-136 LSGPGR
+136 
-142 RRRLP
+142 
-147 APWSPGSPQ
+147 
-156 PPPPPRARHAAPAAM
+156 
-171 AARPEP
+171 
-177 GPAGAWP
+177 
-184 PVTAAAPRCIPAA
+184 
-197 TARAGP
+197 
-203 GRGRCCCRWSP
+203 
-214 VAMGCSTPP
+214 
-223 ARTPAGLA
+223 
-231 ASRKSWNF
+231 
-239 IHEKMSYDTFF
+239 
-250 TLKRLIE
+250 KRLIE

-292 QQGDGR
+292 QQQPGPAMGAGDSR
-298 GPARVL
+298 GPAGQVL
-304 EQPEFQV
+304 EQPEFHV
-311 LCQAIIGGCS
+311 LCQAIVSGCA

-350 EEESRSRLGRFNQ
+350 EDESRSRLGRFNQ

-370 SSVMRLHPSSPH
+370 SS
-382 PLVESCLSSLERH
+382 
-395 LEKERHPQT
+395 
-404 LFLLLSYYRLR
+404 
-415 AQALQGHPPSDQQLI
+415 
-430 NNRKILRLVRH
+430 
-441 TLGQVSAVREHEL
+441 
-454 ALLDEM
+454 
-460 LALSA
+460 
-465 QEANNKAL
+465 EANNKAL

-601 SVLHQVFSPAFITN
+601 TVLHQVFSPGFITN

-638 EFRDYSGP
+638 EFREYSGP

-712 VLPLSRI
+712 VLPLSRVPAASRAPPATS
-719 PVASKAPS
+719 PVAM
-727 SHPTTSPAAVSLRSS
+727 SLRSS

-750 QDFAPFAPETPSSP
+750 QDFAP
-764 AVSRENSLAG
+764 
-774 RFLPTLC
+774 
-781 PAPGGPCF
+781 
-789 QPPADYYCI
+789 
-798 PSKEASLESQGS
+798 
-810 STLSSPS
+810 
-817 ECLSAQPAG
+817 
-826 TPDGS
+826 
-831 SAATLFQFPI
+831 
-841 GKILEEQEAPAS
+841 
-853 CPDHD
+853 
-858 RFQGEQ
+858 
-864 PPEEP
+864 
-869 QGRSP
+869 
-874 TPGEDSGP
+874 
-882 PPSPCRPSPK
+882 
-892 RGPADPHGVE
+892 
-902 GIQRVVLSVN
+902 VVLSVN

-958 AKLYLRRK
+958 AKHYLRQK
-966 LRELRL
+966 L

>member
-1 MGVPARTGGCIPHT
+1 MLR
-15 LGVPDSRSGWS
+15 L
-26 FCRVLPIALQPAK
+26 LPWLRALT
-39 AQRNPPPGRFW
+39 R
-50 AGACAGSA
+50 AGAR
-58 FPALGTGV
+58 PLV
-66 LCHVPRVAPQP
+66 LR
-77 PRLEAAR
+77 
-84 AGSGGP
+84 
-90 GGSRRRARPHW
+90 
-101 PARGVDLR
+101 
-109 TARESTAPGSGRG
+109 
-122 ACREQDGGSGVRGA
+122 
-136 LSGPGR
+136 
-142 RRRLP
+142 
-147 APWSPGSPQ
+147 
-156 PPPPPRARHAAPAAM
+156 
-171 AARPEP
+171 
-177 GPAGAWP
+177 
-184 PVTAAAPRCIPAA
+184 
-197 TARAGP
+197 
-203 GRGRCCCRWSP
+203 
-214 VAMGCSTPP
+214 
-223 ARTPAGLA
+223 GLA
-231 ASRKSWNF
+231 AAERGGAAMYPACYCAGKAKPRALLLPLDPYGHGLLHPF
-239 IHEKMSYDTFF
+239 PPDACRARGPRQEEELELHPREDELRHLLHM
-250 TLKRLIE
+250 KRLIE

-292 QQGDGR
+292 QQQPQGESR
-298 GPARVL
+298 GPAQVL
-304 EQPEFQV
+304 EQPEFQT
-311 LCQAIIGGCS
+311 LCQAIIGGCA

-370 SSVMRLHPSSPH
+370 SSVMRLHPSSRTPWSSRASAAWSGTWRRSGT
-382 PLVESCLSSLERH
+382 PRPSSCSSPTTGCGRRRSRGCRPPTSSSSTTARSCAGPAHAGAGERH
-395 LEKERHPQT
+395 AGAR
-404 LFLLLSYYRLR
+404 
-415 AQALQGHPPSDQQLI
+415 
-430 NNRKILRLVRH
+430 
-441 TLGQVSAVREHEL
+441 L

-460 LALSA
+460 LALCA

-493 MAEWLPRKAENLTP
+493 MQEWLPRKAENLTP

-601 SVLHQVFSPAFITN
+601 SVLHQVFPAFITN

-638 EFRDYSGP
+638 EFHEYSGP

-693 VLPPGYC
+693 VLPPGTAQTSC
-700 TDFLLWINRSGT
+700 CGLTVAGT
-712 VLPLSRI
+712 VLPLSRV
-719 PVASKAPS
+719 PAASKAPAA
-727 SHPTTSPAAVSLRSS
+727 PGAAPAALSLRSS

-750 QDFAPFAPETPSSP
+750 QDFAPFAPENAEQPP
-764 AVSRENSLAG
+764 RPPG
-774 RFLPTLC
+774 RTAWPGGSCPRCALRRGGPLL
-781 PAPGGPCF
+781 PAPLGLLLRAEQGAFPGEPGQLHAE
-789 QPPADYYCI
+789 QP
-798 PSKEASLESQGS
+798 L
-810 STLSSPS
+810 
-817 ECLSAQPAG
+817 ECLSAQPGRHPRLLAQGQLHRHPLPVPPSARSEEEEEEEAAG
-826 TPDGS
+826 CPAHERS
-831 SAATLFQFPI
+831 RFP
-841 GKILEEQEAPAS
+841 GEQAPEEEEQ
-853 CPDHD
+853 
-858 RFQGEQ
+858 
-864 PPEEP
+864 
-869 QGRSP
+869 RSP
-874 TPGEDSGP
+874 PAGEDPCP

-892 RGPADPHGVE
+892 RGPGDGPPGAE
-902 GIQRVVLSVN
+902 EIQRVVLSVN

-958 AKLYLRRK
+958 AKHYLRQK
-966 LRELRL
+966 LRELRF

>member
-1 MGVPARTGGCIPHT
+1 MFPACY
-15 LGVPDSRSGWS
+15 
-26 FCRVLPIALQPAK
+26 
-39 AQRNPPPGRFW
+39 
-50 AGACAGSA
+50 CAGKAKPRALLLPLDPYGHGLLHA
-58 FPALGTGV
+58 FPT
-66 LCHVPRVAPQP
+66 
-77 PRLEAAR
+77 E
-84 AGSGGP
+84 
-90 GGSRRRARPHW
+90 PHRT
-101 PARGVDLR
+101 RGH
-109 TARESTAPGSGRG
+109 GK
-122 ACREQDGGSGVRGA
+122 
-136 LSGPGR
+136 
-142 RRRLP
+142 
-147 APWSPGSPQ
+147 
-156 PPPPPRARHAAPAAM
+156 
-171 AARPEP
+171 
-177 GPAGAWP
+177 
-184 PVTAAAPRCIPAA
+184 
-197 TARAGP
+197 
-203 GRGRCCCRWSP
+203 
-214 VAMGCSTPP
+214 
-223 ARTPAGLA
+223 
-231 ASRKSWNF
+231 RKSWNF

-250 TLKRLIE
+250 TMKRLIE

-292 QQGDGR
+292 QHQHQGQAALHGESR
-298 GPARVL
+298 GPGPVL
-304 EQPEFQV
+304 EQPEFQS
-311 LCQAIIGGCS
+311 LCQAIISGCP
-321 KFDNFSIVNCLY
+321 KFDNFSVVNCLY

-363 KDVSMVF
+363 KDLSMVF

-415 AQALQGHPPSDQQLI
+415 AQALQGHAASDQQLI

-441 TLGQVSAVREHEL
+441 TLGQVSAMREHEL

-460 LALSA
+460 LALCA

-522 REPRLLDTIANFLL
+522 REPRLLDTIASFLL

-558 YRPSNHGE
+558 YRPSNHGD

-571 EAILEQKAGSSPLAT
+571 EAILEQKAASSPLAT

-601 SVLHQVFSPAFITN
+601 TVLHQVFSPAFITN

-638 EFRDYSGP
+638 EFREYSGP

-712 VLPLSRI
+712 VLPLSRV
-719 PVASKAPS
+719 PAASKAPPAL
-727 SHPTTSPAAVSLRSS
+727 PTASPAAISLRSS

-764 AVSRENSLAG
+764 PGSRESSLAG
-774 RFLPTLC
+774 PFLPSLC
-781 PAPGGPCF
+781 PAPGGALLPAPLRLLL
-789 QPPADYYCI
+789 QPEQRVLPGEPGQLHAEQPLRVPLSPANPHPRC
-798 PSKEASLESQGS
+798 
-810 STLSSPS
+810 SPR
-817 ECLSAQPAG
+817 
-826 TPDGS
+826 GS
-831 SAATLFQFPI
+831 SATATLFQFPI
-841 GKILEEQEAPAS
+841 SKILEEEEEEEEEEGEEAPAG
-853 CPDHD
+853 CPRRDCN
-858 RFQGEQ
+858 RFPGEQ
-864 PPEEP
+864 PQEGGEE
-869 QGRSP
+869 QSP
-874 TPGEDSGP
+874 PPSQDPCP
-882 PPSPCRPSPK
+882 PPSPPRPSPK
-892 RGPADPHGVE
+892 RGE
-902 GIQRVVLSVN
+902 GPQGPEQIQRVVLSVN

-947 TELEKVSGIEE
+947 TELEKVSGIDE
-958 AKLYLRRK
+958 AKHYLRQK
-966 LRELRL
+966 LRELRF

>member
-1 MGVPARTGGCIPHT
+1 M
-15 LGVPDSRSGWS
+15 
-26 FCRVLPIALQPAK
+26 
-39 AQRNPPPGRFW
+39 
-50 AGACAGSA
+50 
-58 FPALGTGV
+58 
-66 LCHVPRVAPQP
+66 
-77 PRLEAAR
+77 
-84 AGSGGP
+84 
-90 GGSRRRARPHW
+90 
-101 PARGVDLR
+101 
-109 TARESTAPGSGRG
+109 
-122 ACREQDGGSGVRGA
+122 
-136 LSGPGR
+136 
-142 RRRLP
+142 
-147 APWSPGSPQ
+147 
-156 PPPPPRARHAAPAAM
+156 
-171 AARPEP
+171 
-177 GPAGAWP
+177 
-184 PVTAAAPRCIPAA
+184 
-197 TARAGP
+197 
-203 GRGRCCCRWSP
+203 
-214 VAMGCSTPP
+214 
-223 ARTPAGLA
+223 
-231 ASRKSWNF
+231 
-239 IHEKMSYDTFF
+239 
-250 TLKRLIE
+250 KRLIE

-292 QQGDGR
+292 QQQPGPPVGAGDGR
-298 GPARVL
+298 GPAGQVL
-304 EQPEFQV
+304 EQPEFHA
-311 LCQAIIGGCS
+311 LCQAIVSGCA

-350 EEESRSRLGRFNQ
+350 EDESRSRLGRFNQ

-370 SSVMRLHPSSPH
+370 SS
-382 PLVESCLSSLERH
+382 
-395 LEKERHPQT
+395 
-404 LFLLLSYYRLR
+404 
-415 AQALQGHPPSDQQLI
+415 
-430 NNRKILRLVRH
+430 
-441 TLGQVSAVREHEL
+441 
-454 ALLDEM
+454 
-460 LALSA
+460 
-465 QEANNKAL
+465 EANNKAL

-601 SVLHQVFSPAFITN
+601 TVLHQVFSPGFITN

-638 EFRDYSGP
+638 EFREYSGP

-712 VLPLSRI
+712 VLPLSRV
-719 PVASKAPS
+719 PAASRAP
-727 SHPTTSPAAVSLRSS
+727 PATSPVTMSLRSS

-750 QDFAPFAPETPSSP
+750 QDFAP
-764 AVSRENSLAG
+764 
-774 RFLPTLC
+774 
-781 PAPGGPCF
+781 
-789 QPPADYYCI
+789 
-798 PSKEASLESQGS
+798 
-810 STLSSPS
+810 
-817 ECLSAQPAG
+817 
-826 TPDGS
+826 
-831 SAATLFQFPI
+831 
-841 GKILEEQEAPAS
+841 
-853 CPDHD
+853 
-858 RFQGEQ
+858 
-864 PPEEP
+864 
-869 QGRSP
+869 
-874 TPGEDSGP
+874 
-882 PPSPCRPSPK
+882 
-892 RGPADPHGVE
+892 
-902 GIQRVVLSVN
+902 VVLSVN

-958 AKLYLRRK
+958 A
-966 LRELRL
+966 

>member
-1 MGVPARTGGCIPHT
+1 M
-15 LGVPDSRSGWS
+15 
-26 FCRVLPIALQPAK
+26 
-39 AQRNPPPGRFW
+39 
-50 AGACAGSA
+50 
-58 FPALGTGV
+58 
-66 LCHVPRVAPQP
+66 
-77 PRLEAAR
+77 
-84 AGSGGP
+84 
-90 GGSRRRARPHW
+90 
-101 PARGVDLR
+101 
-109 TARESTAPGSGRG
+109 
-122 ACREQDGGSGVRGA
+122 
-136 LSGPGR
+136 
-142 RRRLP
+142 
-147 APWSPGSPQ
+147 
-156 PPPPPRARHAAPAAM
+156 
-171 AARPEP
+171 
-177 GPAGAWP
+177 
-184 PVTAAAPRCIPAA
+184 
-197 TARAGP
+197 
-203 GRGRCCCRWSP
+203 
-214 VAMGCSTPP
+214 
-223 ARTPAGLA
+223 
-231 ASRKSWNF
+231 
-239 IHEKMSYDTFF
+239 
-250 TLKRLIE
+250 KRLIE

-292 QQGDGR
+292 QQQPGPPLGAGDSR
-298 GPARVL
+298 GPAGQVL
-304 EQPEFQV
+304 EQPEFHV
-311 LCQAIIGGCS
+311 LCQAIVSGCA

-350 EEESRSRLGRFNQ
+350 EDESRSRLGRFNQ

-370 SSVMRLHPSSPH
+370 SS
-382 PLVESCLSSLERH
+382 
-395 LEKERHPQT
+395 
-404 LFLLLSYYRLR
+404 
-415 AQALQGHPPSDQQLI
+415 
-430 NNRKILRLVRH
+430 
-441 TLGQVSAVREHEL
+441 
-454 ALLDEM
+454 
-460 LALSA
+460 
-465 QEANNKAL
+465 EANNKAL

-601 SVLHQVFSPAFITN
+601 TVLHQVFSPGFITN
-615 VMSSPYALI
+615 VMSTWGRCGVPGLAGCVCVPAGLHDGCPAGSPYALI

-638 EFRDYSGP
+638 EFREYSGP

-712 VLPLSRI
+712 VLPLSRV
-719 PVASKAPS
+719 PAASRAP
-727 SHPTTSPAAVSLRSS
+727 PATSPVSMSLRSS

-750 QDFAPFAPETPSSP
+750 QDFAP
-764 AVSRENSLAG
+764 
-774 RFLPTLC
+774 
-781 PAPGGPCF
+781 
-789 QPPADYYCI
+789 
-798 PSKEASLESQGS
+798 
-810 STLSSPS
+810 
-817 ECLSAQPAG
+817 
-826 TPDGS
+826 
-831 SAATLFQFPI
+831 
-841 GKILEEQEAPAS
+841 
-853 CPDHD
+853 
-858 RFQGEQ
+858 
-864 PPEEP
+864 
-869 QGRSP
+869 
-874 TPGEDSGP
+874 
-882 PPSPCRPSPK
+882 
-892 RGPADPHGVE
+892 
-902 GIQRVVLSVN
+902 VVLSVN

-958 AKLYLRRK
+958 AKHYLRQK
-966 LRELRL
+966 L

>member
-1 MGVPARTGGCIPHT
+1 M
-15 LGVPDSRSGWS
+15 
-26 FCRVLPIALQPAK
+26 
-39 AQRNPPPGRFW
+39 
-50 AGACAGSA
+50 
-58 FPALGTGV
+58 
-66 LCHVPRVAPQP
+66 
-77 PRLEAAR
+77 
-84 AGSGGP
+84 
-90 GGSRRRARPHW
+90 
-101 PARGVDLR
+101 
-109 TARESTAPGSGRG
+109 
-122 ACREQDGGSGVRGA
+122 
-136 LSGPGR
+136 
-142 RRRLP
+142 
-147 APWSPGSPQ
+147 
-156 PPPPPRARHAAPAAM
+156 
-171 AARPEP
+171 
-177 GPAGAWP
+177 
-184 PVTAAAPRCIPAA
+184 
-197 TARAGP
+197 
-203 GRGRCCCRWSP
+203 
-214 VAMGCSTPP
+214 
-223 ARTPAGLA
+223 
-231 ASRKSWNF
+231 
-239 IHEKMSYDTFF
+239 
-250 TLKRLIE
+250 KRLIE

-292 QQGDGR
+292 QQQPGPPAGAGDSR
-298 GPARVL
+298 GPAGQVL
-304 EQPEFQV
+304 EQPEFHV
-311 LCQAIIGGCS
+311 LCQAIVSGCA

-350 EEESRSRLGRFNQ
+350 EDESRSRLGRFNQ

-370 SSVMRLHPSSPH
+370 SS
-382 PLVESCLSSLERH
+382 
-395 LEKERHPQT
+395 
-404 LFLLLSYYRLR
+404 
-415 AQALQGHPPSDQQLI
+415 
-430 NNRKILRLVRH
+430 
-441 TLGQVSAVREHEL
+441 
-454 ALLDEM
+454 
-460 LALSA
+460 
-465 QEANNKAL
+465 EANNKAL

-601 SVLHQVFSPAFITN
+601 SVLHQVFSPGFITN

-638 EFRDYSGP
+638 EFREYSGP

-712 VLPLSRI
+712 VLPLSRV
-719 PVASKAPS
+719 PAASRAP
-727 SHPTTSPAAVSLRSS
+727 PATSPVTMSLRSS

-750 QDFAPFAPETPSSP
+750 QDFAP
-764 AVSRENSLAG
+764 
-774 RFLPTLC
+774 
-781 PAPGGPCF
+781 
-789 QPPADYYCI
+789 
-798 PSKEASLESQGS
+798 
-810 STLSSPS
+810 
-817 ECLSAQPAG
+817 
-826 TPDGS
+826 
-831 SAATLFQFPI
+831 
-841 GKILEEQEAPAS
+841 
-853 CPDHD
+853 
-858 RFQGEQ
+858 
-864 PPEEP
+864 
-869 QGRSP
+869 
-874 TPGEDSGP
+874 
-882 PPSPCRPSPK
+882 
-892 RGPADPHGVE
+892 
-902 GIQRVVLSVN
+902 VVLSVN

-939 YCLVQLPY
+939 YCLVQ
-947 TELEKVSGIEE
+947 V
-958 AKLYLRRK
+958 
-966 LRELRL
+966 

>member
-1 MGVPARTGGCIPHT
+1 M
-15 LGVPDSRSGWS
+15 
-26 FCRVLPIALQPAK
+26 
-39 AQRNPPPGRFW
+39 
-50 AGACAGSA
+50 
-58 FPALGTGV
+58 
-66 LCHVPRVAPQP
+66 
-77 PRLEAAR
+77 
-84 AGSGGP
+84 
-90 GGSRRRARPHW
+90 
-101 PARGVDLR
+101 
-109 TARESTAPGSGRG
+109 
-122 ACREQDGGSGVRGA
+122 
-136 LSGPGR
+136 
-142 RRRLP
+142 
-147 APWSPGSPQ
+147 
-156 PPPPPRARHAAPAAM
+156 
-171 AARPEP
+171 
-177 GPAGAWP
+177 
-184 PVTAAAPRCIPAA
+184 
-197 TARAGP
+197 
-203 GRGRCCCRWSP
+203 
-214 VAMGCSTPP
+214 
-223 ARTPAGLA
+223 
-231 ASRKSWNF
+231 
-239 IHEKMSYDTFF
+239 
-250 TLKRLIE
+250 KRLIE

-265 LRWVTQNPGKVSA
+265 LRWVTQNPSKVSA

-292 QQGDGR
+292 QQQQGQAAVNGESR
-298 GPARVL
+298 GPGQVL
-304 EQPEFQV
+304 EQPEFQA
-311 LCQAIIGGCS
+311 LCQAIISGCS

-350 EEESRSRLGRFNQ
+350 EDESRNRLGRFNQ

-370 SSVMRLHPSSPH
+370 SS
-382 PLVESCLSSLERH
+382 
-395 LEKERHPQT
+395 
-404 LFLLLSYYRLR
+404 
-415 AQALQGHPPSDQQLI
+415 
-430 NNRKILRLVRH
+430 
-441 TLGQVSAVREHEL
+441 
-454 ALLDEM
+454 
-460 LALSA
+460 
-465 QEANNKAL
+465 EANNKAL

-558 YRPSNHGE
+558 YRPSNHSE

-601 SVLHQVFSPAFITN
+601 TVLHQVFSPAFITN

-712 VLPLSRI
+712 VLPLSRV
-719 PVASKAPS
+719 PAASKAPS
-727 SHPTTSPAAVSLRSS
+727 VHTATSPAAISLRSS

-750 QDFAPFAPETPSSP
+750 QDFAP
-764 AVSRENSLAG
+764 
-774 RFLPTLC
+774 
-781 PAPGGPCF
+781 
-789 QPPADYYCI
+789 
-798 PSKEASLESQGS
+798 
-810 STLSSPS
+810 
-817 ECLSAQPAG
+817 
-826 TPDGS
+826 
-831 SAATLFQFPI
+831 
-841 GKILEEQEAPAS
+841 
-853 CPDHD
+853 
-858 RFQGEQ
+858 
-864 PPEEP
+864 
-869 QGRSP
+869 
-874 TPGEDSGP
+874 
-882 PPSPCRPSPK
+882 
-892 RGPADPHGVE
+892 
-902 GIQRVVLSVN
+902 VVLSVN

-939 YCLVQLPY
+939 YCLVQ
-947 TELEKVSGIEE
+947 V
-958 AKLYLRRK
+958 
-966 LRELRL
+966 

>member
-1 MGVPARTGGCIPHT
+1 M
-15 LGVPDSRSGWS
+15 
-26 FCRVLPIALQPAK
+26 
-39 AQRNPPPGRFW
+39 
-50 AGACAGSA
+50 
-58 FPALGTGV
+58 
-66 LCHVPRVAPQP
+66 
-77 PRLEAAR
+77 
-84 AGSGGP
+84 
-90 GGSRRRARPHW
+90 
-101 PARGVDLR
+101 
-109 TARESTAPGSGRG
+109 
-122 ACREQDGGSGVRGA
+122 
-136 LSGPGR
+136 
-142 RRRLP
+142 
-147 APWSPGSPQ
+147 
-156 PPPPPRARHAAPAAM
+156 
-171 AARPEP
+171 
-177 GPAGAWP
+177 
-184 PVTAAAPRCIPAA
+184 
-197 TARAGP
+197 
-203 GRGRCCCRWSP
+203 
-214 VAMGCSTPP
+214 
-223 ARTPAGLA
+223 
-231 ASRKSWNF
+231 
-239 IHEKMSYDTFF
+239 
-250 TLKRLIE
+250 KRLIE

-292 QQGDGR
+292 QQQPGPPMGAGDSR
-298 GPARVL
+298 GPAGQVL
-304 EQPEFQV
+304 EQPEFHV
-311 LCQAIIGGCS
+311 LCQAIVSGCA

-350 EEESRSRLGRFNQ
+350 EDESRSRLGRFNQ

-370 SSVMRLHPSSPH
+370 SS
-382 PLVESCLSSLERH
+382 
-395 LEKERHPQT
+395 
-404 LFLLLSYYRLR
+404 
-415 AQALQGHPPSDQQLI
+415 
-430 NNRKILRLVRH
+430 
-441 TLGQVSAVREHEL
+441 
-454 ALLDEM
+454 
-460 LALSA
+460 
-465 QEANNKAL
+465 EANNKAL

-601 SVLHQVFSPAFITN
+601 TVLHQVFSPGFISN

-638 EFRDYSGP
+638 EFREYSGP

-712 VLPLSRI
+712 VLPLSRV
-719 PVASKAPS
+719 PAASRAP
-727 SHPTTSPAAVSLRSS
+727 PATSPVTMSLRSS

-750 QDFAPFAPETPSSP
+750 QDFAP
-764 AVSRENSLAG
+764 
-774 RFLPTLC
+774 
-781 PAPGGPCF
+781 
-789 QPPADYYCI
+789 
-798 PSKEASLESQGS
+798 
-810 STLSSPS
+810 
-817 ECLSAQPAG
+817 
-826 TPDGS
+826 
-831 SAATLFQFPI
+831 
-841 GKILEEQEAPAS
+841 
-853 CPDHD
+853 
-858 RFQGEQ
+858 
-864 PPEEP
+864 
-869 QGRSP
+869 
-874 TPGEDSGP
+874 
-882 PPSPCRPSPK
+882 
-892 RGPADPHGVE
+892 
-902 GIQRVVLSVN
+902 VVLSVN

-958 AKLYLRRK
+958 A
-966 LRELRL
+966 

>member
-1 MGVPARTGGCIPHT
+1 M
-15 LGVPDSRSGWS
+15 
-26 FCRVLPIALQPAK
+26 
-39 AQRNPPPGRFW
+39 
-50 AGACAGSA
+50 
-58 FPALGTGV
+58 
-66 LCHVPRVAPQP
+66 
-77 PRLEAAR
+77 
-84 AGSGGP
+84 
-90 GGSRRRARPHW
+90 
-101 PARGVDLR
+101 
-109 TARESTAPGSGRG
+109 
-122 ACREQDGGSGVRGA
+122 
-136 LSGPGR
+136 
-142 RRRLP
+142 
-147 APWSPGSPQ
+147 
-156 PPPPPRARHAAPAAM
+156 
-171 AARPEP
+171 
-177 GPAGAWP
+177 
-184 PVTAAAPRCIPAA
+184 
-197 TARAGP
+197 
-203 GRGRCCCRWSP
+203 
-214 VAMGCSTPP
+214 
-223 ARTPAGLA
+223 
-231 ASRKSWNF
+231 
-239 IHEKMSYDTFF
+239 
-250 TLKRLIE
+250 KRLIE

-292 QQGDGR
+292 QQQPGPPAGAGDSR
-298 GPARVL
+298 GPAGQVL
-304 EQPEFQV
+304 EQPEFHV
-311 LCQAIIGGCS
+311 LCQAIVSGCA

-350 EEESRSRLGRFNQ
+350 EDESRSRLGRFNQ

-370 SSVMRLHPSSPH
+370 SS
-382 PLVESCLSSLERH
+382 
-395 LEKERHPQT
+395 
-404 LFLLLSYYRLR
+404 
-415 AQALQGHPPSDQQLI
+415 
-430 NNRKILRLVRH
+430 
-441 TLGQVSAVREHEL
+441 
-454 ALLDEM
+454 
-460 LALSA
+460 
-465 QEANNKAL
+465 EANNKAL

-601 SVLHQVFSPAFITN
+601 SVLHQVFSPGFITN

-638 EFRDYSGP
+638 EFREYSGP

-712 VLPLSRI
+712 VLPLSRV
-719 PVASKAPS
+719 PAASRAP
-727 SHPTTSPAAVSLRSS
+727 PATSPVTMSLRSS

-750 QDFAPFAPETPSSP
+750 QDFAP
-764 AVSRENSLAG
+764 
-774 RFLPTLC
+774 
-781 PAPGGPCF
+781 
-789 QPPADYYCI
+789 
-798 PSKEASLESQGS
+798 
-810 STLSSPS
+810 
-817 ECLSAQPAG
+817 
-826 TPDGS
+826 
-831 SAATLFQFPI
+831 
-841 GKILEEQEAPAS
+841 
-853 CPDHD
+853 
-858 RFQGEQ
+858 
-864 PPEEP
+864 
-869 QGRSP
+869 
-874 TPGEDSGP
+874 
-882 PPSPCRPSPK
+882 
-892 RGPADPHGVE
+892 
-902 GIQRVVLSVN
+902 VVLSVN

-958 AKLYLRRK
+958 AKHYLRQK
-966 LRELRL
+966 L

>member
-1 MGVPARTGGCIPHT
+1 M
-15 LGVPDSRSGWS
+15 
-26 FCRVLPIALQPAK
+26 
-39 AQRNPPPGRFW
+39 
-50 AGACAGSA
+50 
-58 FPALGTGV
+58 
-66 LCHVPRVAPQP
+66 
-77 PRLEAAR
+77 
-84 AGSGGP
+84 
-90 GGSRRRARPHW
+90 
-101 PARGVDLR
+101 
-109 TARESTAPGSGRG
+109 
-122 ACREQDGGSGVRGA
+122 
-136 LSGPGR
+136 
-142 RRRLP
+142 
-147 APWSPGSPQ
+147 
-156 PPPPPRARHAAPAAM
+156 
-171 AARPEP
+171 
-177 GPAGAWP
+177 
-184 PVTAAAPRCIPAA
+184 
-197 TARAGP
+197 
-203 GRGRCCCRWSP
+203 
-214 VAMGCSTPP
+214 
-223 ARTPAGLA
+223 
-231 ASRKSWNF
+231 
-239 IHEKMSYDTFF
+239 
-250 TLKRLIE
+250 KRLIE

-265 LRWVTQNPGKVSA
+265 LRWVTQNPSKVSA

-292 QQGDGR
+292 QQQQQGQATLNGESR
-298 GPARVL
+298 GPGQML
-304 EQPEFQV
+304 EQPEFQT
-311 LCQAIIGGCS
+311 LCQAIISGCS

-350 EEESRSRLGRFNQ
+350 EDESRSRLGRFNQ

-370 SSVMRLHPSSPH
+370 SS
-382 PLVESCLSSLERH
+382 
-395 LEKERHPQT
+395 
-404 LFLLLSYYRLR
+404 
-415 AQALQGHPPSDQQLI
+415 
-430 NNRKILRLVRH
+430 
-441 TLGQVSAVREHEL
+441 
-454 ALLDEM
+454 
-460 LALSA
+460 
-465 QEANNKAL
+465 EANNKAL

-558 YRPSNHGE
+558 YRPSNHSE

-601 SVLHQVFSPAFITN
+601 TVLHQVFSPAFITN

-712 VLPLSRI
+712 VLPLSRV
-719 PVASKAPS
+719 PAASKAPS
-727 SHPTTSPAAVSLRSS
+727 AHPTTSPAAISLRSS

-750 QDFAPFAPETPSSP
+750 QDFAP
-764 AVSRENSLAG
+764 
-774 RFLPTLC
+774 
-781 PAPGGPCF
+781 
-789 QPPADYYCI
+789 
-798 PSKEASLESQGS
+798 
-810 STLSSPS
+810 
-817 ECLSAQPAG
+817 
-826 TPDGS
+826 
-831 SAATLFQFPI
+831 
-841 GKILEEQEAPAS
+841 
-853 CPDHD
+853 
-858 RFQGEQ
+858 
-864 PPEEP
+864 
-869 QGRSP
+869 
-874 TPGEDSGP
+874 
-882 PPSPCRPSPK
+882 
-892 RGPADPHGVE
+892 
-902 GIQRVVLSVN
+902 VVLSVN

-939 YCLVQLPY
+939 YCLVQ
-947 TELEKVSGIEE
+947 V
-958 AKLYLRRK
+958 
-966 LRELRL
+966 